1 VLVAFLLRRFTPKT
15 VFMEIGAGDCSLALL
30 AASYVERV
38 YAVDPAS
45 RIAGGR
51 LPPPNLWLVLSD
63 EACIPVPE
71 GSVDVAFSAWPDAAR
86 LRIARQC
93 LASGGVFVTSDLGAR
108 AATRA
113 AGFVRVRKPW
123 FEPVLVAVKP

>member
-1 VLVAFLLRRFTPKT
+1 VRRFTPHT

-51 LPPPNLWLVLSD
+51 LPPSNLRLVLSD
-63 EACIPVPE
+63 ELGIPVPE
-71 GSVDVAFSAWPDAAR
+71 GSVDLAFSSRPGAGR
-86 LRIARQC
+86 LVLAHRS

-108 AATRA
+108 AALA
-113 AGFVRVRKPW
+113 SAGFVRVRQPW
-123 FEPVLVAVKP
+123 FEPVLTGVKP